1 MTMSKDIPVETGC
14 YIDGSHRSSFDFA
27 CLVIEMAHDYGFEMD
42 WDIFLSDMSW
52 LESKQDDEDRELEIL
67 DSLDWTFEDALEY
80 LNTNTR
86 PGFVWVVE
94 DQSLF
99 LMTEEDA
106 DASQ

>member
-1 MTMSKDIPVETGC
+1 MSKAIPVETGC
-14 YIDGSHRSSFDFA
+14 YIDGSHRSTLEFTA
-27 CLVIEMAHDYGFEMD
+27 LVIEMAHDYGFEMD